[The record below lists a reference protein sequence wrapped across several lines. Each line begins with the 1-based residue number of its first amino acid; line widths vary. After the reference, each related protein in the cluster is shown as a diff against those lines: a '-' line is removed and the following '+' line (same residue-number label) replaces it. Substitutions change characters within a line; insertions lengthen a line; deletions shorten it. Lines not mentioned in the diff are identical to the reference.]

1 MNRKDDLPPTYEPD
15 IREHCENEKSELV
28 LNALTTPQVGFIV
41 CRGCGAR
48 LEMSGFTGARSLSER
63 LVRDWNLIAEAK
75 RKRGENL
82 LGL

>member
-1 MNRKDDLPPTYEPD
+1 MGRIDELPPTYEPD
-15 IREHCENEKSELV
+15 IREHCKNAKSELV
-28 LNALTTPQVGFIV
+28 LNALTVPQVGFIV

-63 LVRDWNLIAEAK
+63 LVEDWNAIVEAK
-75 RKRGENL
+75 NRRNKP